1 MQIILKDIFESGR
14 AIKEFLSL
22 ILNKMKMALGL
33 QSLFWIRRPAVE
45 QCLPPMTRNGPQR
58 PHGFATKS

>member
-33 QSLFWIRRPAVE
+33 QSLF
-45 QCLPPMTRNGPQR
+45 
-58 PHGFATKS
+58 